1 MSSMTG
7 DVIKEYL
14 PTPHTD
20 GKMMDFG
27 FFIAPDKLRPSKKN
41 SAAINVIRTLRRV
54 LPGGVINHTNSVAL
68 RNHPIA
74 VSIET
79 KPPRGQHEED
89 DADEENGCTDTNMV
103 LQTGSWHVAHWALL
117 ARLTSLS
124 RGRLSTLPFL
134 PAVIVRNHEW
144 SLAVSTR
151 EGDKTV
157 LWLEYGFGS
166 TASALGVYQ
175 IVWVLQ
181 LLARWAEDEYWPWF
195 RRHALGVLGFWDTSW
210 DSSSTDLWD
219 NESLSSLE
227 SSEGEG
233 ESLSDSS
240 STADKL

>member
-1 MSSMTG
+1 MPSMTG

-14 PTPHTD
+14 STPHTD

-27 FFIAPDKLRPSKKN
+27 FFIAPDKLRSSKKN
-41 SAAINVIRTLRRV
+41 AAAIKVIRTLRRV

-79 KPPRGQHEED
+79 KPPRSQYEED
-89 DADEENGCTDTNMV
+89 DAEVENGCTDRNME

-117 ARLTSLS
+117 ARLTALS
-124 RGRLSTLPFL
+124 RGRLSALPFL

-144 SLAVSTR
+144 SLAFSTR

-166 TASALGVYQ
+166 TATALGVYQ

-181 LLARWAEDEYWPWF
+181 RLAKWAEDEYWPWF
-195 RRHALGVLGFWDTSW
+195 RRHALGVLGFWDTF
-210 DSSSTDLWD
+210 
-219 NESLSSLE
+219 
-227 SSEGEG
+227 
-233 ESLSDSS
+233 SDSS
-240 STADKL
+240 SSDL